1 MCVCVFI
8 WKKLYSSCECR
19 VLSQVKESE
28 TTPLTFSV
36 TSQTIPFR
44 AKYIFGERTPL
55 KFFSS
60 SVVNTVSGLEAEAA
74 EQEAEAAE
82 AKAEAPLVHD
92 GTEAEAEPA
101 EAEYDFMPVAPKSEG
116 GA

>member
-1 MCVCVFI
+1 M
-8 WKKLYSSCECR
+8 
-19 VLSQVKESE
+19 
-28 TTPLTFSV
+28 
-36 TSQTIPFR
+36 
-44 AKYIFGERTPL
+44 
-55 KFFSS
+55 
-60 SVVNTVSGLEAEAA
+60 NTVSGLEAEAA

-116 GA
+116 EA